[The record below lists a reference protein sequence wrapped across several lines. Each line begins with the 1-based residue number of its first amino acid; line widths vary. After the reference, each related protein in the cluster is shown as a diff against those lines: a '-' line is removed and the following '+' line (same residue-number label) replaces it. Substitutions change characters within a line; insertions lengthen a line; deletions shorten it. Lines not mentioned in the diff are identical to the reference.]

1 MMNVS
6 NVSKRIGIILFVL
19 FALALAV
26 LGQEK
31 KSFVPSELQLLRLQL
46 RQRDAQLAQRDL
58 QAAQARFQQAL
69 ADLNDAAQNVKR
81 ENKWD
86 DKVQFN
92 PDTVTFAIPET
103 PKAPAPAPVAPE
115 AKKP

>member
-1 MMNVS
+1 MMNL
-6 NVSKRIGIILFVL
+6 NKRIGMILFVL
-19 FALALAV
+19 LALALAV

-31 KSFVPSELQLLRLQL
+31 KSYVPSELQLLRLQL
-46 RQRDAQLAQRDL
+46 RQRDAQIAQRDL

-69 ADLNDAAQNVKR
+69 ADLNEAAQNVKR

-86 DKVQFN
+86 EKVQFN

-103 PKAPAPAPVAPE
+103 PKTPAPVPAPASE